1 MSATCVSEPV
11 SWLRLERYAL
21 GELPGPLAREVAAHL
36 AGCPAC
42 RACLDRIERDEV
54 ALPALPFAVATTAAA
69 RPAGT
74 TARPW
79 WASWWSRLAIGGRP
93 GRGGRR
99 GAAGDRAR

>member
-42 RACLDRIERDEV
+42 RACLDRIE
-54 ALPALPFAVATTAAA
+54 
-69 RPAGT
+69 
-74 TARPW
+74 
-79 WASWWSRLAIGGRP
+79 
-93 GRGGRR
+93 
-99 GAAGDRAR
+99 